1 MGLNLWTMANSMTT
15 LKWSKIDSRAVL
27 LYEGDVQDKQKLLSK
42 KILGLHFTIELC
54 YLGTLLLMRI

>member
-42 KILGLHFTIELC
+42 KILGLYFTIELC